1 MTSNNG
7 SGITE
12 EAEMGLLLQG
22 LILLLEIHSIKLNGS
37 RKESKN
43 IIPWKPEKFKVDLTR
58 EKCVFIS
65 GLWS

>member
-1 MTSNNG
+1 M
-7 SGITE
+7 I
-12 EAEMGLLLQG
+12 G
-22 LILLLEIHSIKLNGS
+22 LILLSENLSIKLNGS

>member
-22 LILLLEIHSIKLNGS
+22 LILLLETQ
-37 RKESKN
+37 
-43 IIPWKPEKFKVDLTR
+43 IPT
-58 EKCVFIS
+58 VFF
-65 GLWS
+65 